1 MPTNRQG
8 WTLQA
13 QPNDFTEVGEKLEAA
28 FELNAKHYSPEVA
41 DAISDVCGS
50 IEEWIDAGILGE
62 GPFNISLG
70 GNDGMSLF
78 VNIVS
83 RKPVV

>member
-1 MPTNRQG
+1 MSKG

-13 QPNDFTEVGEKLEAA
+13 QPNDYTEVGEKLEAA
-28 FELNAKHYSPEVA
+28 FELNASHYSDEVS
-41 DAISDVCGS
+41 DTISDVCAS
-50 IEEWIDAGILGE
+50 IEEWIEAGHLGD

-83 RKPVV
+83 RKPLKEV